1 MLIVDANAEPRRP
14 RGRIG
19 WKDVLCVGPIIL
31 NTIYYYAGI
40 PLTPLLLGRNPV
52 LLSALRGS
60 ISAMVAAGGFARV
73 GKANIVLALI
83 APIPISMMT
92 DPFFFWAGKRYG
104 RSLINFLSESDPRWR
119 KRAARG
125 DRFFQKYGIWTI
137 ILAPFLPAPSPLFYM
152 AAGEAG
158 MPFLVFILAD
168 LFGTLAYIG
177 AIVAAGWIIG
187 QPAVTVAQTISNYAL
202 YIIVAM
208 VVLIIAVVDLV
219 GMAFTA
225 RSDEQALSAGERGPD
240 ARRWLTIGACVL
252 IPVTLGAIASSIL
265 YATHPTPVIPTTAL
279 TPAPVAAD
287 TRITDG
293 ALLLIEPATTDQ
305 IKIPLGQVFEIV
317 LQTGP
322 GQQVIS
328 NDSEVLATVTPNP
341 PCDDAALCGVA
352 DAGEWTFKAV
362 GRGVG
367 YLTISFGRSCPPP
380 SGACSGAHRVLLK
393 PFAVYT
399 RPQTS

>member
-1 MLIVDANAEPRRP
+1 LVDSETLIVDAAAEPERP

-125 DRFFQKYGIWTI
+125 DRFFQKFGIWTI
-137 ILAPFLPAPSPLFYM
+137 LLAPFLPAPSPLFYM

-158 MPFLVFILAD
+158 MPFLLFIVAD
-168 LFGTLAYIG
+168 LIGTLAYIG

-208 VVLIIAVVDLV
+208 VALIIAWSVWS
-219 GMAFTA
+219 AW
-225 RSDEQALSAGERGPD
+225 RSQRELTT
-240 ARRWLTIGACVL
+240 RR
-252 IPVTLGAIASSIL
+252 
-265 YATHPTPVIPTTAL
+265 
-279 TPAPVAAD
+279 
-287 TRITDG
+287 
-293 ALLLIEPATTDQ
+293 
-305 IKIPLGQVFEIV
+305 
-317 LQTGP
+317 
-322 GQQVIS
+322 
-328 NDSEVLATVTPNP
+328 
-341 PCDDAALCGVA
+341 
-352 DAGEWTFKAV
+352 
-362 GRGVG
+362 
-367 YLTISFGRSCPPP
+367 
-380 SGACSGAHRVLLK
+380 
-393 PFAVYT
+393 
-399 RPQTS
+399 

>member
-1 MLIVDANAEPRRP
+1 VDSETLIVDATAEPGRP

-158 MPFLVFILAD
+158 MPFLLFIIAD

-208 VVLIIAVVDLV
+208 VVLIIAWS
-219 GMAFTA
+219 MWSAW
-225 RSDEQALSAGERGPD
+225 RSQREVTS
-240 ARRWLTIGACVL
+240 RR
-252 IPVTLGAIASSIL
+252 
-265 YATHPTPVIPTTAL
+265 
-279 TPAPVAAD
+279 
-287 TRITDG
+287 
-293 ALLLIEPATTDQ
+293 
-305 IKIPLGQVFEIV
+305 
-317 LQTGP
+317 
-322 GQQVIS
+322 
-328 NDSEVLATVTPNP
+328 
-341 PCDDAALCGVA
+341 
-352 DAGEWTFKAV
+352 
-362 GRGVG
+362 
-367 YLTISFGRSCPPP
+367 
-380 SGACSGAHRVLLK
+380 
-393 PFAVYT
+393 
-399 RPQTS
+399 